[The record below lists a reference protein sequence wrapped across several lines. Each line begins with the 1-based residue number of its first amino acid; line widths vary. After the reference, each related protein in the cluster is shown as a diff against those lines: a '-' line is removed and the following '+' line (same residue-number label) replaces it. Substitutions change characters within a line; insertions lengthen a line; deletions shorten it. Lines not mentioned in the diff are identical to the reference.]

1 MLAPPRG
8 SALRPIKLL
17 HHILMFRAENLS
29 RDQFAEIN
37 FLCPMKNHEAIN
49 IGQRARFGRNGMID
63 VGMRLDALMDGI
75 ADSLDG
81 EYLGGQLIFLCA
93 KRLFSHFPDARRC
106 AIFGQAELI
115 RIPAPALPMQDSV

>member
-1 MLAPPRG
+1 
-8 SALRPIKLL
+8 
-17 HHILMFRAENLS
+17 MFRAENLS

-63 VGMRLDALMDGI
+63 VGVRLDALMDGI

-81 EYLGGQLIFLCA
+81 EYLGGQFIFLCA
-93 KRLFSHFPDARRC
+93 KRLFSHFPDVHRC
-106 AIFGQAELI
+106 AIFDLTESA
-115 RIPAPALPMQDSV
+115 RMSAPAPPMQDSV